1 MVHETAIIDP
11 GASVG
16 TGSRVWHWAHI
27 CGGAKLGRTCRLGK
41 TYLSATEFR

>member
-16 TGSRVWHWAHI
+16 TGSGSNIGCIFV
-27 CGGAKLGRTCRLGK
+27 GEQKLGRTCR
-41 TYLSATEFR
+41 